1 MFWKTLQSP
10 DAVAP
15 SQLNVCSCFEAA
27 HFNLRSIRAGLDF
40 TSPGGGCILETA
52 NFRTRRTAERQCL
65 RLFAEA
71 FEMIIEITTVLF
83 LVQGASLLSRLIE
96 RRNDVLYYV
105 SKPDQ
110 RW

>member
-1 MFWKTLQSP
+1 
-10 DAVAP
+10 
-15 SQLNVCSCFEAA
+15 
-27 HFNLRSIRAGLDF
+27 
-40 TSPGGGCILETA
+40 
-52 NFRTRRTAERQCL
+52 
-65 RLFAEA
+65 
-71 FEMIIEITTVLF
+71 MIIEITTVLF